1 MEYNQLNLLLKK
13 KLYSVSLA
21 GLTVFSVSA
30 MADDSNPA
38 LKALFE
44 QAAYWHDKS
53 HDDLAQGA
61 LQKVLLMDENNT
73 EAMYLL
79 SLYAM
84 QGGDKAQAE
93 LWRKK
98 LGTVAPNDPR
108 LKALDGNTVAQSP
121 AAKNL
126 LAQARQYAAKGN
138 FPQAIASYQAIFNGK
153 TPLDNLANEY
163 YLTLAGTPA
172 GRQEAIDGLKQRL
185 ALQPSDTQTQVVL
198 GKVMTYQEST
208 RRDGINLLATIAPTN
223 ADADQGLKQ
232 ALLWLA
238 PQPTDKP
245 LYDAYQQR
253 HPADKAVAAYYQQNI
268 AGAAKSA
275 GYAELNKG
283 ELGGAKSQF
292 ESILAS
298 DPNDRDALAG
308 MGFTAMRSGDF
319 SQAESYLT
327 QAAKQGGPQSA
338 QWSALAQDANL
349 YGSLAKAKQAVSAGR
364 LDDALALTAPLVN
377 ATGDKGNAITLF
389 RADVYRRKG
398 DFAAAEQ
405 DYRGLLA
412 QNPQNNDAKLGLYY
426 LLLQQRNKTKEA
438 ELVLQTIP
446 ANLRPK
452 VMQAVAGVNV
462 EPLRKEAALA
472 VQSNDAPRALM
483 ILQQALEKQPSNV
496 WVRLDMARILYK
508 QGQELQ
514 AQTLISPMMQM
525 GAPTDGLYAAAL
537 FASERNDWLNV
548 STLMARIPASKQTRD
563 MRELAAV
570 ASVNQ
575 QRTTAENYLRQG
587 NTASAAVILR
597 QMAQKPPT
605 EPAALGELA
614 KDLMAVGDTST
625 AVQLV
630 RENMRR
636 GVKGSAG
643 DYAAQIAVL
652 NQAGLSQEADA
663 WLKNPALLA
672 KSSTR
677 EIGQLRSG
685 GVINEADKLRLQGQY
700 GAAYDKLIAAL
711 QSDPQNADLML
722 AMGRLYQ
729 SGKMNKEAGQVY
741 NYLLSRNS
749 LNQGAREGA
758 AGIALAD
765 GDVSRAKQLV
775 GGLPAVKTSD
785 QLLLAARV
793 ANADGNYT
801 QAMSLLREAKSRLNG
816 VSTQAGSGQAA
827 MIGGLRMADNPFAG
841 QAFSPSNLS
850 TTPSAYG
857 EVLPWQVAAPGLA
870 GSYATGAPRL
880 PGTVAV
886 AKNPTLQQI
895 EQLMDEVQNKTATW
909 VQGNIALR
917 DNSSGESGLS
927 NITEI
932 KSPISVSGM
941 PIDNGRVTFNV
952 TPVMLKSGTPSNS
965 ANVRFGTGALQQAK
979 AVEAATQASIIA
991 SQNSIAAA
999 QAADLRYQ
1007 EIHATRD
1014 HLCSIDS
1021 TSAECDAATIAQEQ
1035 AYADKQLLD
1044 GQITQ
1049 PQKYNPNDFYA
1060 DSPGQQQE
1068 TGVEL
1073 ALALSGD
1080 SYKVDVGST
1089 PLGTGISSVIG
1100 GLKWSPK
1107 VGAHSTL
1114 DMTIERRAVA
1124 DSLLSYVGTEDVIT
1138 GKKWGAVT
1146 KNGGSLNLGFDDG
1159 TVGAYGGAGYYSYM
1173 GDNVASNKSINAILG
1188 AYIRPYKDDEDE
1200 LKVGVNVNYMN
1211 FDKNLSYFSYGQGG
1225 YFSPQDYI
1233 SISLP
1238 VEFTKKQND
1247 FTYILSG
1254 NVGYQSY
1261 HNKESDYFPNDPD
1274 LQSQLE
1280 GLVSQGYGKE
1290 AMYAAEDKSG
1300 IGYSVKAGGTYK
1312 VTPAMLVGGQL
1323 GYDTFGSYSESSA
1336 LLYFKYLLDGK

>member
-1 MEYNQLNLLLKK
+1 MGYNQLNLLLKK
-13 KLYSVSLA
+13 KLYSASLA
-21 GLTVFSVSA
+21 GLTVFSVSV

-53 HDDLAQGA
+53 HDELAQGA

-84 QGGDKAQAE
+84 QGGDKENAD

-98 LGTVAPNDPR
+98 LSTVAPNDPR
-108 LKALDGNTVAQSP
+108 LKALDGNNLVQSP
-121 AAKNL
+121 VAKNM
-126 LAQARQYAAKGN
+126 LAQARQYAATGN

-153 TPLDNLANEY
+153 TPIDNLANEY
-163 YLTLAGTPA
+163 YLTLAGAPE

-185 ALQPSDTQTQVVL
+185 ALQPSDAQTQLVL

-208 RRDGINLLATIAPTN
+208 RRDGINMLAALAPTN
-223 ADADQGLKQ
+223 KDADQGVKQ

-238 PQPTDKP
+238 PQPSDKP

-253 HPADKAVAAYYQQNI
+253 HPEDKAVAAYYQQNI

-283 ELGGAKSQF
+283 QLSGAKSQF
-292 ESILAS
+292 ESVLAS
-298 DPNDRDALAG
+298 NPNDRDALAG

-319 SQAESYLT
+319 GQAESYLT

-338 QWSALAQDANL
+338 QWGTLAQDANF
-349 YGSLAKAKQAVSAGR
+349 YGSLTKAKQALKAGQ
-364 LDDALALTAPLVN
+364 LDEALAITAPMAN
-377 ATGDKGNAITLF
+377 ATGDKGNAVTLF
-389 RADVYRRKG
+389 RADVSRRKG
-398 DFAAAEQ
+398 DFTAAEQ

-426 LLLQQRNKTKEA
+426 LLLQQRNKEKEA

-446 ANLRPK
+446 ADLRPK
-452 VMQAVAGVNV
+452 VMRPVAGVNV

-472 VQSNDAPRALM
+472 LQNNDAPRAQM

-525 GAPTDGLYAAAL
+525 GATTDGLYAAAL

-548 STLMARIPASKQTRD
+548 STLMARIPPSKQTRE

-575 QRTTAENYLRQG
+575 QRVSAENYLRQG

-605 EPAALGELA
+605 EPAALGALA

-625 AVQLV
+625 AVALV
-630 RENMRR
+630 RENMRL
-636 GVKGSAG
+636 GVKGNAG
-643 DYAAQIAVL
+643 DYSAQIAVL
-652 NQAGLSQEADA
+652 NQAGLTQEADA
-663 WLKNPALLA
+663 WLNNPALLA
-672 KSSTR
+672 KSSAR
-677 EIGQLRSG
+677 EIGQLRNGS
-685 GVINEADKLRLQGQY
+685 VINEADKLRLQGQY

-711 QSDPQNADLML
+711 QNDPQNADVML

-758 AGIALAD
+758 TGIALAE
-765 GDVSRAKQLV
+765 GDISRAKQLL
-775 GGLPAVKTSD
+775 GGLPAIKTPD

-793 ANADGNYT
+793 AQADGDYT
-801 QAMSLLREAKSRLNG
+801 RAMSLLREAKGRLNG
-816 VSTQAGSGQAA
+816 VSMVTGGGGGQTA
-827 MIGGLRMADNPFAG
+827 MIGGLKMADNPFAG
-841 QAFSPSNLS
+841 QAVTPSSLTAMGS
-850 TTPSAYG
+850 PSAYG
-857 EVLPWQVAAPGLA
+857 EVLPWQIASPGLA
-870 GSYATGAPRL
+870 GSYVTRVPNL
-880 PGTVAV
+880 P

-909 VQGNIALR
+909 VQGDIALR
-917 DNSSGESGLS
+917 DNSSGENGLS

-941 PIDNGRVTFNV
+941 PIDNGRVTFGV

-999 QAADLRYQ
+999 QQAALRYQ

-1014 HLCSIDS
+1014 HLCSIDA
-1021 TSAECDAATIAQEQ
+1021 TSAECDAATIAQAQ
-1035 AYADKQLLD
+1035 AYEEKQLLD
-1044 GQITQ
+1044 SQVTQ

-1080 SYKVDVGST
+1080 SYKLDVGST
-1089 PLGTGISSVIG
+1089 PLGTGISSVVG
-1100 GLKWSPK
+1100 GVKWSPK
-1107 VGAHSTL
+1107 VSTNTKL
-1114 DMTIERRAVA
+1114 DMTLERRAMA

-1159 TVGAYGGAGYYSYM
+1159 TVGAYGGAGYYSYL
-1173 GDNVASNKSINAILG
+1173 GDNVASNKSVNGILG
-1188 AYIRPYKDDEDE
+1188 AYIRPYKNDEDE

-1225 YFSPQDYI
+1225 YFSPQDYV

-1238 VEFTKKQND
+1238 IEFTKKQDD
-1247 FTYILSG
+1247 FTYMLGG

-1261 HNKESDYFPNDPD
+1261 HNQESDYFPNDPD

-1290 AMYAAEDKSG
+1290 ARYAAEDKSG
-1300 IGYSVKAGGTYK
+1300 IGYSLKAAGTYK
-1312 VTPAMLVGGQL
+1312 VTPSMLVGGQL
-1323 GYDTFGSYSESSA
+1323 GYDTFGSYSESTA

>member
-1 MEYNQLNLLLKK
+1 MEYSQLNILLKK
-13 KLYSVSLA
+13 QLYGVSLA
-21 GLTVFSVSA
+21 GLAVFSLSA
-30 MADDSNPA
+30 IADDSNPA

-84 QGGDKAQAE
+84 QSGDKAKAE
-93 LWRKK
+93 QWRKK
-98 LGTVAPNDPR
+98 LSEVAPQDPR
-108 LKALDGNTVAQSP
+108 LQALDSNNKAQSP

-153 TPLDNLANEY
+153 TPIDNLANEY
-163 YLTLAGTPA
+163 YLTLAGTPT

-185 ALQPSDTQTQVVL
+185 ALQPNDTQTRVVL

-208 RRDGINLLATIAPTN
+208 RREGINLLASLAPTN
-223 ADADQGLKQ
+223 NDADQGLKQ

-275 GYAELNKG
+275 GFTELNKG
-283 ELGGAKSQF
+283 DLTSAKSQF

-298 DPNDRDALAG
+298 NPNDKEALAG

-319 SQAESYLT
+319 SQAEDYLN

-349 YGSLAKAKQAVSAGR
+349 YGALAKGKQAVSAGK
-364 LDDALALTAPLVN
+364 LDEALALTAPLTN
-377 ATGDKGNAITLF
+377 ATGDKGSAVMLF
-389 RADVYRRKG
+389 RADVLRRQG
-398 DFAAAEQ
+398 DFTAAEQ
-405 DYRGLLA
+405 VYRGLLA

-426 LLLQQRNKTKEA
+426 LLLQQRKGQEA
-438 ELVLQTIP
+438 ELVLQSLP

-452 VMQAVAGVNV
+452 INQTAAGVNV
-462 EPLRKEAALA
+462 DPLRKEAALA
-472 VQSNDAPRALM
+472 VQQNNPQRAMM
-483 ILQQALEKQPSNV
+483 ILQQALEKQPSNA
-496 WVRLDMARILYK
+496 WVRLDMARILSK

-514 AQTLISPMMQM
+514 AQTLISPLMQV
-525 GAPTDGLYAAAL
+525 GAPADSVYAAAL

-548 STLMARIPASKQTRD
+548 STLMARIPASRKSRD
-563 MRELAAV
+563 MRELAAT

-575 QRTTAENYLRQG
+575 QRVSAENYLRQG
-587 NTASAAVILR
+587 NTASAAAILR

-614 KDLMAVGDTST
+614 KDLMAVGDTAT

-630 RENMRR
+630 RENMRQ
-636 GVKGSAG
+636 GVKGNAG
-643 DYAAQIAVL
+643 DYSAQIAVL

-663 WLKNPALLA
+663 WLNNPALLA
-672 KSSTR
+672 KSSAR
-677 EIGQLRSG
+677 EISQLRNG
-685 GVINEADKLRLQGQY
+685 GVINEADTLRLRGQY

-711 QSDPQNADLML
+711 QDDPQNADIML

-729 SGKMNKEAGQVY
+729 SGNMNQEAGQVF
-741 NYLLSRNS
+741 NYLLNRDS

-758 AGIALAD
+758 IGIALAE
-765 GDVSRAKQLV
+765 GEVGRAKQLL
-775 GGLPAVKTSD
+775 GGLPVVKTPD

-793 ANADGNYT
+793 AEADGNYPH
-801 QAMSLLREAKSRLNG
+801 ALSLLREAKSRLNG
-816 VSTQAGSGQAA
+816 VNVASGNGQAL
-827 MIGGLRMADNPFAG
+827 IGGLRLADNPFAT
-841 QAFSPSNLS
+841 QTSTLS
-850 TTPSAYG
+850 DGGSASPSAYG
-857 EVLPWQVAAPGLA
+857 QVLPWQVAAPGLA
-870 GSYATGAPRL
+870 GSYANGAPRL
-880 PGTVAV
+880 PGTL
-886 AKNPTLQQI
+886 AKNPTLQQV
-895 EQLMDEVQNKTATW
+895 EKLMDEVQNKTATW
-909 VQGNIALR
+909 VQGNISLR
-917 DNSSGESGLS
+917 NNSSGESGLS

-932 KSPISVSGM
+932 RSPISVSGM
-941 PIDNGRVTFNV
+941 PVDDGRVTFEM
-952 TPVMLKSGTPSNS
+952 TPVMLKSGTPSSS
-965 ANVRFGTGALQQAK
+965 ANSRFGTGALQQAR
-979 AVEAATQASIIA
+979 AVEAATQASVVA

-999 QAADLRYQ
+999 RDADLRYQ

-1014 HLCSIDS
+1014 HLCSLDP
-1021 TSAECDAATIAQEQ
+1021 TSADCDAATLAQAE
-1035 AYADKQLLD
+1035 AYDEKQRLD
-1044 GQITQ
+1044 GLITQ
-1049 PQKYNPNDFYA
+1049 PQTFNPNDFYA

-1068 TGVEL
+1068 NGVEL

-1080 SYKVDVGST
+1080 SYKLDVGST
-1089 PLGTGISSVIG
+1089 PLGSGISSVVG
-1100 GLKWSPK
+1100 GLKWAPK
-1107 VGAHSTL
+1107 VNEHTTL
-1114 DMTIERRAVA
+1114 DMRLERRAVT

-1159 TVGAYGGAGYYSYM
+1159 AVGAYGGAGYYSYV
-1173 GDNVASNKSINAILG
+1173 GDNVARNKSINALVG
-1188 AYIRPYKDDEDE
+1188 AYIRPYKDDENE
-1200 LKVGVNVNYMN
+1200 VKLGVNVSYMD

-1238 VEFTKKQND
+1238 VEFTKKYDN
-1247 FTYILSG
+1247 FTYTLGG

-1261 HNKESDYFPNDPD
+1261 HNQESAYFPNDPN

-1280 GLVSQGYGKE
+1280 GLVNQGYGKE

-1300 IGYSVKAGGTYK
+1300 IGYSLKANGNYK
-1312 VTPAMLVGGQL
+1312 IAPNMLVGGQL

>member
-1 MEYNQLNLLLKK
+1 MEYNQLNILLKK
-13 KLYSVSLA
+13 KLCSASLV

-53 HDDLAQGA
+53 HDDLAQSA

-84 QGGDKAQAE
+84 QGGDKENAE

-98 LGTVAPNDPR
+98 LSSVAPNDPR
-108 LKALDGNTVAQSP
+108 LKALDGSSVAQSP

-153 TPLDNLANEY
+153 TPIDNLANEY
-163 YLTLAGTPA
+163 YLTLAGTPE

-208 RRDGINLLATIAPTN
+208 RREGISRLAAIAPTN
-223 ADADQGLKQ
+223 SEADQGLKQ

-238 PQPTDKP
+238 PQPADKP

-283 ELGGAKSQF
+283 QLSGAKSQF

-298 DPNDRDALAG
+298 NPNDRDALAG

-338 QWSALAQDANL
+338 QWSALAQDANF
-349 YGSLAKAKQAVSAGR
+349 YGSLTKAKQAVSAGQ
-364 LDDALALTAPLVN
+364 LDEALALTAPLAN
-377 ATGDKGNAITLF
+377 ATGDKGNAVTLF
-389 RADVYRRKG
+389 RADVSRRKG

-426 LLLQQRNKTKEA
+426 LLLQQRNKEKEA

-452 VMQAVAGVNV
+452 VMRAVAGVNV

-472 VQSNDAPRALM
+472 VQNNDSPRALM

-496 WVRLDMARILYK
+496 WVRLDMARIMYK

-514 AQTLISPMMQM
+514 AQTLISPLMQM
-525 GAPTDGLYAAAL
+525 GASPDGLYAAAL

-575 QRTTAENYLRQG
+575 QRASAENYLRQG

-614 KDLMAVGDTST
+614 KDLMAVGDTSM

-630 RENMRR
+630 RENMRQ

-663 WLKNPALLA
+663 WLNNPALLA
-672 KSSTR
+672 KSSAR
-677 EIGQLRSG
+677 EIGQLRNG

-711 QSDPQNADLML
+711 QNDPQNADIML

-729 SGKMNKEAGQVY
+729 SGNMNKEAGQVY

-758 AGIALAD
+758 AGVALAD
-765 GDVSRAKQLV
+765 GDVSKAKQLL
-775 GGLPAVKTSD
+775 GGLPAVKTPD

-793 ANADGNYT
+793 AQADGNYT
-801 QAMSLLREAKSRLNG
+801 QAMSLLREAKSRLSG
-816 VSTQAGSGQAA
+816 VSVSSTGNGQAL
-827 MIGGLRMADNPFAG
+827 IGGLRLADNPFAT
-841 QAFSPSNLS
+841 QASTQSTLS

-857 EVLPWQVAAPGLA
+857 EVLPWQVAAPTLA
-870 GSYATGAPRL
+870 GSYANSVLRQP
-880 PGTVAV
+880 

-895 EQLMDEVQNKTATW
+895 EKLMDEVQNKTATW

-952 TPVMLKSGTPSNS
+952 TPVMLKSGTPSDS
-965 ANVRFGTGALQQAK
+965 ASVRFGTGALQQAK

-999 QAADLRYQ
+999 QAANLRYQ

-1021 TSAECDAATIAQEQ
+1021 TSAECDAATIAQAQ
-1035 AYADKQLLD
+1035 AYEEKQLLD

-1080 SYKVDVGST
+1080 SYKLDVGST
-1089 PLGTGISSVIG
+1089 PLGSGISSVIG
-1100 GLKWSPK
+1100 GVKWSPK
-1107 VGAHSTL
+1107 VGDHSTL
-1114 DMTIERRAVA
+1114 DMTLERRAVA

-1159 TVGAYGGAGYYSYM
+1159 TVGAYGGAGYYSYL
-1173 GDNVASNKSINAILG
+1173 GDNVASNKSINALLG
-1188 AYIRPYKDDEDE
+1188 AYIRPYKDDENE

-1225 YFSPQDYI
+1225 YFSPQDYV

-1238 VEFTKKQND
+1238 VEFTQKQNE
-1247 FTYILSG
+1247 FTYTLG
-1254 NVGYQSY
+1254 GTVGYQSY
-1261 HNKESDYFPNDPD
+1261 HNKESEYFPNDPD

-1300 IGYSVKAGGTYK
+1300 IGYSLKAAGTYK
-1312 VTPAMLVGGQL
+1312 VTPSMLVGGQL
-1323 GYDTFGSYSESSA
+1323 GYDTFGSYSESTA

>member
-1 MEYNQLNLLLKK
+1 MEYNQLNILLKK
-13 KLYSVSLA
+13 KLYSASLA

-30 MADDSNPA
+30 MADDSSPA

-84 QGGDKAQAE
+84 QGGDKENAE

-98 LGTVAPNDPR
+98 LSSVAPNDPR
-108 LKALDGNTVAQSP
+108 LKALDGNAVAQSP
-121 AAKNL
+121 VAKNL

-153 TPLDNLANEY
+153 TPVDNLANEY
-163 YLTLAGTPA
+163 YLTLAGTPE
-172 GRQEAIDGLKQRL
+172 GRQEAIDGLKQRV
-185 ALQPSDTQTQVVL
+185 ALQPSDAQTQLVL

-208 RRDGINLLATIAPTN
+208 RREGISRLAAMAPTN
-223 ADADQGLKQ
+223 SEADQALKQ

-238 PQPTDKP
+238 PQPADKP

-283 ELGGAKSQF
+283 QLSSAKSQF

-298 DPNDRDALAG
+298 NPNDRDALAG

-338 QWSALAQDANL
+338 QWSALAQDANF
-349 YGSLAKAKQAVSAGR
+349 YGSLTKAKQAVSAGQ
-364 LDDALALTAPLVN
+364 LDEALALTAPLAN
-377 ATGDKGNAITLF
+377 ASGDKGNAVTLF
-389 RADVYRRKG
+389 RADVSRRKG

-426 LLLQQRNKTKEA
+426 LLLQQRNKDKEA

-452 VMQAVAGVNV
+452 VMRAVAGVNV

-472 VQSNDAPRALM
+472 LQNNDSPRALM
-483 ILQQALEKQPSNV
+483 VLQQALEKQPSNV
-496 WVRLDMARILYK
+496 WVRLDMARIMYK

-514 AQTLISPMMQM
+514 AQTLISPLMQM
-525 GAPTDGLYAAAL
+525 GASPDGLYAAAL

-548 STLMARIPASKQTRD
+548 STLMARIPVSKQTRD

-575 QRTTAENYLRQG
+575 QRASAENYLRQG

-614 KDLMAVGDTST
+614 KDLMAVGDTSM

-630 RENMRR
+630 RENMRQ

-663 WLKNPALLA
+663 WLNNPALLA
-672 KSSTR
+672 KSSAR
-677 EIGQLRSG
+677 EIGQLRNG

-711 QSDPQNADLML
+711 QSDPQNTDIML

-729 SGKMNKEAGQVY
+729 SGNMNKEAGQVY

-758 AGIALAD
+758 AGVALAD
-765 GDVSRAKQLV
+765 GDVSKAKQLL
-775 GGLPAVKTSD
+775 GGLPAVKTPD

-793 ANADGNYT
+793 AQADGDYT
-801 QAMSLLREAKSRLNG
+801 QAMSLLREAKSRLSG
-816 VSTQAGSGQAA
+816 VSVSSPGNGQVLV
-827 MIGGLRMADNPFAG
+827 GGLRLADNPFAA
-841 QAFSPSNLS
+841 QVATQSTLRTTSPSV
-850 TTPSAYG
+850 YG
-857 EVLPWQVAAPGLA
+857 EVLPWQVASPTLT
-870 GSYATGAPRL
+870 GSYANNISRQP
-880 PGTVAV
+880 

-895 EQLMDEVQNKTATW
+895 EKLMDEVQSKTATW

-917 DNSSGESGLS
+917 NNSSGENGLS

-941 PIDNGRVTFNV
+941 PVDNGRVTFNV

-965 ANVRFGTGALQQAK
+965 ASVRFGTGALQQAK

-1021 TSAECDAATIAQEQ
+1021 TSAECDAATIAQAQ
-1035 AYADKQLLD
+1035 AYEEKQLLD

-1049 PQKYNPNDFYA
+1049 PQKFNPNDFYA
-1060 DSPGQQQE
+1060 DSPGKQQE

-1073 ALALSGD
+1073 ALALSGE
-1080 SYKVDVGST
+1080 SYKLDVGST
-1089 PLGTGISSVIG
+1089 PLGSGISSVVG
-1100 GLKWSPK
+1100 GVKWSPK
-1107 VGAHSTL
+1107 VSEHSTL
-1114 DMTIERRAVA
+1114 DMTLERRAMA
-1124 DSLLSYVGTEDVIT
+1124 DSLLSYVGTEDAIT

-1159 TVGAYGGAGYYSYM
+1159 TVGAYGGAGYYSYL
-1173 GDNVASNKSINAILG
+1173 GDNVASNKSINGLLG
-1188 AYIRPYKDDEDE
+1188 AYIRPYKDDENE

-1225 YFSPQDYI
+1225 YFSPQDYV

-1238 VEFTKKQND
+1238 IEFTQKQD
-1247 FTYILSG
+1247 EFTYTLG
-1254 NVGYQSY
+1254 GTVGYQSY
-1261 HNKESDYFPNDPD
+1261 HNKESEYFPNDPD

-1290 AMYAAEDKSG
+1290 AIYAAEDKSG
-1300 IGYSVKAGGTYK
+1300 IGYSLKAAGTYK
-1312 VTPAMLVGGQL
+1312 VAPSMLVGGQL
-1323 GYDTFGSYSESSA
+1323 GYDTFGSYSESTA

>member
-1 MEYNQLNLLLKK
+1 MEYNQLNILLKK

-21 GLTVFSVSA
+21 GLAVFSVA
-30 MADDSNPA
+30 ALADDSNPA

-73 EAMYLL
+73 EALYLL

-84 QGGDKAQAE
+84 QGGDKDNAE

-98 LGTVAPNDPR
+98 LSSVAPNDPR
-108 LKALDGNTVAQSP
+108 LQALDSNTAAQSP

-138 FPQAIASYQAIFNGK
+138 FPQAIASYQAMFNGK
-153 TPLDNLANEY
+153 TPIDSLADEY
-163 YLTLAGTPA
+163 YLTLAATPE

-185 ALQPSDTQTQVVL
+185 ALQPSDAQTQVVL

-208 RRDGINLLATIAPTN
+208 RREGINMLAAMAPTN
-223 ADADQGLKQ
+223 NDADQGLKQ

-238 PQPTDKP
+238 PQPADKP

-283 ELGGAKSQF
+283 ELSGAKSQF
-292 ESILAS
+292 ASILAS
-298 DPNDRDALAG
+298 NPNDRDALAG

-338 QWSALAQDANL
+338 QWSALAQDANF
-349 YGSLAKAKQAVSAGR
+349 YGSLAKAKQAVNAGR
-364 LDDALALTAPLVN
+364 LDEALALTAPLAN
-377 ATGDKGNAITLF
+377 ATGDKGNAVTLF
-389 RADVYRRKG
+389 RADVSRRKG
-398 DFAAAEQ
+398 DFATAEH

-426 LLLQQRNKTKEA
+426 LLLQQRNKEKEA
-438 ELVLQTIP
+438 EQVLQTIP

-452 VMQAVAGVNV
+452 IMRGVAGVNV

-472 VQSNDAPRALM
+472 VQNNDAPRALM

-496 WVRLDMARILYK
+496 WVRLDMARIMYQ

-514 AQTLISPMMQM
+514 AQTLISPLMQV
-525 GAPTDGLYAAAL
+525 GASPDGLYAAAL
-537 FASERNDWLNV
+537 FASERHDWLNV

-563 MRELAAV
+563 MRELAAT

-575 QRTTAENYLRQG
+575 QRASAENYIQQG
-587 NTASAAVILR
+587 NTASAAAILR

-625 AVQLV
+625 AVRLV
-630 RENMRR
+630 RENMRQ
-636 GVKGSAG
+636 GVKGNAG

-663 WLKNPALLA
+663 WLNNPALLA
-672 KSSTR
+672 KSSAKD
-677 EIGQLRSG
+677 ISQLRNG

-711 QSDPQNADLML
+711 QSDPQNADIML

-729 SGKMNKEAGQVY
+729 SGNMNQEAGQVY

-758 AGIALAD
+758 INVALAE
-765 GDVSRAKQLV
+765 GDAGRARQLL
-775 GGLPAVKTSD
+775 GGLPAVKTPD

-793 ANADGNYT
+793 AQADGNYT
-801 QAMSLLREAKSRLNG
+801 QAMSLLREAKSRLSG
-816 VSTQAGSGQAA
+816 VSVATGSSQA
-827 MIGGLRMADNPFAG
+827 MIGGLRLADNPFAE
-841 QAFSPSNLS
+841 QISTQSTLS
-850 TTPSAYG
+850 TPPSAYG
-857 EVLPWQVAAPGLA
+857 EVLPWQVAAPALA
-870 GSYATGAPRL
+870 GNYANSVLRQP
-880 PGTVAV
+880 

-895 EQLMDEVQNKTATW
+895 EKLMDEVQNKTATW

-941 PIDNGRVTFNV
+941 PFDSGRVTFDV

-991 SQNSIAAA
+991 SQNSISAA

-1021 TSAECDAATIAQEQ
+1021 TSAECDAATVAQAQ
-1035 AYADKQLLD
+1035 AYEEKQLLA
-1044 GQITQ
+1044 GQVTQ
-1049 PQKYNPNDFYA
+1049 PQQYNPNDFYA
-1060 DSPGQQQE
+1060 DSPGKQQE

-1080 SYKVDVGST
+1080 SYKLDVGST
-1089 PLGTGISSVIG
+1089 PLGTGISSVVG
-1100 GLKWSPK
+1100 GVKWSPK
-1107 VGAHSTL
+1107 VSDHSTL
-1114 DMTIERRAVA
+1114 DMTLERRAVT
-1124 DSLLSYVGTEDVIT
+1124 DSLLSYVGTEDTIS

-1159 TVGAYGGAGYYSYM
+1159 TVGAYGGAGYYSYL

-1188 AYIRPYKDDEDE
+1188 AYVRPYKDDENE

-1225 YFSPQDYI
+1225 YFSPQDYV

-1238 VEFTKKQND
+1238 LEFTQKQGD
-1247 FTYILSG
+1247 FTYTLG
-1254 NVGYQSY
+1254 GTVGYQSY
-1261 HNKESDYFPNDPD
+1261 HNKESEYFPNDPD

-1300 IGYSVKAGGTYK
+1300 IGYSLKAAGTYK
-1312 VTPAMLVGGQL
+1312 VTPSMLVGGQL
-1323 GYDTFGSYSESSA
+1323 GYDTFGSYSESTA